1 MDFINNLK
9 LTLEQKEYISKIN
22 DKIHKEF
29 PSDLYDHTISTLLCC
44 VKLANKYILNDDVI
58 INNDESNDSI
68 RLLDSNILNNNI
80 NNNKNNNI
88 NNNNNNDDNNDNEI
102 YYKLCIS
109 AMLHDYGKIFSLE
122 KLKEI
127 ALKNKNELNATEE
140 DLDIIS
146 ILHGFAGAFIIRDE
160 FNINDEEILN
170 SVKYHTI
177 GYCNMSI
184 LDKIIYISD
193 KIEERRNY
201 KEVFYLRELSLKN
214 INLCLLEVYK
224 NNIIYIIRNNKKIY
238 SYTCKIWN
246 NICELYGGL

>member
-9 LTLEQKEYISKIN
+9 LTLEQKEYISNIN

-29 PSDLYDHTISTLLCC
+29 PADLYDHTISTLFFCE
-44 VKLANKYILNDDVI
+44 KLANKYILNDDV
-58 INNDESNDSI
+58 NNSSE
-68 RLLDSNILNNNI
+68 RLLYNNSN
-80 NNNKNNNI
+80 
-88 NNNNNNDDNNDNEI
+88 NEI

-109 AMLHDYGKIFSLE
+109 AMLHDYGKIFSIK

-127 ALKNKNELNATEE
+127 AEKNKDGLDATEE
-140 DLDIIS
+140 DLNIIS

-238 SYTCKIWN
+238 SNTCKIWN
-246 NICELYGGL
+246 NICELYGGLINGPRR

>member
-1 MDFINNLK
+1 MDFINSLK
-9 LTLEQKEYISKIN
+9 LTLEQKEYISNIN

-29 PSDLYDHTISTLLCC
+29 SEDLYDHTISTMVCS
-44 VKLANKYILNDDVI
+44 VKLADKYILND
-58 INNDESNDSI
+58 NESNDSI
-68 RLLDSNILNNNI
+68 ILSDNDILNNNI
-80 NNNKNNNI
+80 NNSNK
-88 NNNNNNDDNNDNEI
+88 I

-109 AMLHDYGKIFSLE
+109 SMLHDYGKIFSIE

-127 ALKNKNELNATEE
+127 AGGNISELNATEE
-140 DLDIIS
+140 DLNIIS

-160 FNINDEEILN
+160 FNISDEEILN

-201 KEVFYLRELSLKN
+201 KEVFYLREISLKN

-238 SYTCKIWN
+238 SESCRIWN
-246 NICELYGGL
+246 NICGLYGGLLNGPRR

>member
-9 LTLEQKEYISKIN
+9 LNLGQKEYISNIN
-22 DKIHKEF
+22 DKIYKEF
-29 PSDLYDHTISTLLCC
+29 PPDLYDHTISTLFFCE
-44 VKLANKYILNDDVI
+44 KLAGKYILNDDV
-58 INNDESNDSI
+58 NNSSEGLLYNNSN
-68 RLLDSNILNNNI
+68 
-80 NNNKNNNI
+80 
-88 NNNNNNDDNNDNEI
+88 NEI

-109 AMLHDYGKIFSLE
+109 AMLHDYGKIFSLRE
-122 KLKEI
+122 LKEI

-140 DLDIIS
+140 DLDIIA

-160 FNINDEEILN
+160 FDINDTEILN

-238 SYTCKIWN
+238 SDTCKIWN
-246 NICELYGGL
+246 NICELYGGLLNGPGR